1 MAKVY
6 ATGRRKTA
14 IAKVW
19 VTPGSGNITVNGV
32 GIDTWLGGRETI
44 KKDVRQP
51 LVVTKQAESV
61 DIKATTLGGGYSAQ
75 AGALRLGISRALS
88 TMDAQFRAELKPK
101 GLLTRDSRAVE
112 RKKYGRKKARK
123 SPQFSKR

>member
-19 VTPGSGNITVNGV
+19 VAPGSGSIIVNGMD
-32 GIDTWLGGRETI
+32 IDTWLGGRETI
-44 KKDVRQP
+44 KKDVYQP
-51 LVVTKQAESV
+51 LVVTKQTSSV

-75 AGALRLGISRALS
+75 AGALRLGISRALAS
-88 TMDAQFRAELKPK
+88 MDAEFRAELKPK
-101 GLLTRDSRAVE
+101 GLLTRDARAVE
-112 RKKYGRKKARK
+112 RKKYGKKKARK